1 MRKKPLLP
9 EGEEVPEVNE
19 YYLRISKKLRNTKY
33 LMLLLMVAALIFTL
47 WAYRSRLTYNNFRYL
62 LRDIDEAGHTSL
74 SADAV
79 YYTANDTN
87 TFLHFRG
94 DLAVGSS
101 DGISFHRALGS
112 RSFEDK
118 VVFRAPVLC
127 GSDKYMIAYD
137 AGGKTFY
144 VYNSISRVY
153 SETLQHAIVDCTA
166 ADNGSFAVLTK
177 SDVGDFVIR
186 VYDKNFNLV
195 GEVTR
200 SNFVYSVEFVENGRL
215 CFAECYANNASL
227 YTDVLFYTVGADNV
241 EKGISAE
248 GLLLDIAKTDSG
260 MAALFDSGIRLYDE
274 SGAETAAHSFGTADV
289 MYGDSDK
296 NGMCVLL
303 DTNEIGTDFSVF
315 AAFDDGS
322 TFTSAADAGARGV
335 ALCKDAVCVLYDGYL
350 LVCSADKT
358 EKVEIP
364 EGARSLLKR
373 DEGSVIVCFNDYAK
387 VYEVK

>member
-1 MRKKPLLP
+1 MAKKPLVNEAPP
-9 EGEEVPEVNE
+9 ENNE

-47 WAYRSRLTYNNFRYL
+47 WAYRSRLTYGNFRYL

-74 SADAV
+74 STDAV

-87 TFLHFRG
+87 AFLHFRG

-118 VVFRAPVLC
+118 VVFKSPVLA

-137 AGGKTFY
+137 SGGKTFY

-153 SETLQHAIVDCTA
+153 SETLPHAIIDIAA
-166 ADNGSFAVLTK
+166 ADNGNFAVLTK

-186 VYDKNFNLV
+186 VYDKNFSLV
-195 GEVTR
+195 GEVNR
-200 SNFVYSVEFVENGRL
+200 SGFVYSLDFPENDRIF
-215 CFAECYANNASL
+215 FAETYVSEAAIYS
-227 YTDVLFYTVGADNV
+227 DALFYTVGQEDV
-241 EKGISAE
+241 EKAFTVQGLIFDITKTKSGYAVLFDGGIEFYDESY
-248 GLLLDIAKTDSG
+248 AKTDS
-260 MAALFDSGIRLYDE
+260 
-274 SGAETAAHSFGTADV
+274 HSFGTSDV
-289 MYGDSDK
+289 VYGDKSK
-296 NGMCVLL
+296 RGICVLL
-303 DTNEIGTDFSVF
+303 DTNRIGTSYSVF

-322 TFTSAADAGARGV
+322 SFTAEVDPGARGAV
-335 ALCKDAVCVLYDGYL
+335 LCKDAVCVLYDEYL
-350 LVCSADKT
+350 LVCNADKA
-358 EKVEIP
+358 EKTDISD
-364 EGARSLLKR
+364 GAKALLKR
-373 DEGSVIVCFNDYAK
+373 DDGSVIVCYNDYAK